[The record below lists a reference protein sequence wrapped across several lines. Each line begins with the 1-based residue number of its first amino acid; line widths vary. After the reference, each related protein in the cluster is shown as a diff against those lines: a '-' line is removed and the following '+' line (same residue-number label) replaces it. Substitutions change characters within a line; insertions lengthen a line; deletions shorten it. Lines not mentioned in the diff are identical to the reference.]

1 MNNDENLKPA
11 SSIWL
16 MKIILTVF
24 FAALT
29 ASGAYIAFPI
39 GPIPI
44 SMQNLF
50 ILLSGLVLGPVMG
63 SAAVGIYLLAG
74 ILNFPVFALGGG
86 GIARFAGPAGGYFV
100 GYLFAAFTA
109 GLIAGAPIGSP
120 KADASAAAS
129 KKRIII
135 AEIAG
140 LLVSYVPGLIWFKI
154 RLNIDWAKTFQT
166 GFVPFIIGDTI
177 KGIVAVLIAL
187 KLRKIVV
194 DFLYDRN
201 TH

>member
-1 MNNDENLKPA
+1 MNNNEDSESV
-11 SSIWL
+11 SSRWL
-16 MKIILTVF
+16 TKIALTVF
-24 FAALT
+24 FATLT
-29 ASGAYIAFPI
+29 AAGAYIAFPI

-63 SAAVGIYLLAG
+63 SAAVGIYLIAG

-100 GYLFAAFTA
+100 GYLLAAFTA
-109 GLIAGAPIGSP
+109 GLIVGSP
-120 KADASAAAS
+120 KDDASAAAFQ
-129 KKRIII
+129 KRIII

-154 RLNIDWAKTFQT
+154 RMNIDWTKTFLT

-177 KGIVAVLIAL
+177 KGIVAVLIASR
-187 KLRKIVV
+187 LRKIVA

-201 TH
+201 NR